1 MSGERQSWPRI
12 GKFFLKPRG
21 KGRVFY
27 VCWYDPATRQTDGLT
42 TGTGDLR
49 AAELKLAEHAIRH
62 ERPVDEPDLA
72 LVSVLNTYWLDRG
85 HHLPSA
91 SSHRDAMRD
100 AILEWPDKNCHDLK
114 PPLQRAFIA
123 KLRARG
129 LADSTIDRRLRSIW
143 TAINYAKDNGE
154 LRSAPSLIGHEDW
167 KPVLRARTT
176 VLTLEELAQ
185 LLNEAGAKPEDQRY
199 SREHWWRWLILAIG
213 TGARG
218 MAICEL
224 AKNQIVGD
232 TVQLNPPGRR
242 QTKKRRPTIPMAPT
256 VAAWVQDWGPGYLVT
271 YYDSPL
277 ATLEFFDTM
286 REAAGI
292 PHASPHVVRHTVA
305 TWLASQGVPKW
316 DRHEFMGWKEQG
328 STTAAGYE
336 HFDPMHMRA
345 AAMAIERLFEAL
357 APLVTCRDLLR
368 RRIAEAQPEVW
379 EALRSKRVSVP
390 PEAITAEDRKV
401 AELLENLEREK
412 GLEPSTLTLAR
423 LPDS

>member
-21 KGRVFY
+21 KSRVFY
-27 VCWYDPATRQTDGLT
+27 ICWYSPANRQTDGVS
-42 TGTGDLR
+42 TGTSDLR
-49 AAELKLAEHAIRH
+49 AAELKLAEHALKN
-62 ERPVDEPDLA
+62 ERPVDEPDLP
-72 LVSVLNTYWLDRG
+72 LVNVLNTYWLDRG
-85 HHLPSA
+85 QHLPSA

-100 AILEWPDKNCHDLK
+100 AIQEWPDRNCHDLK
-114 PPLQRAFIA
+114 PPLQRALVA

-143 TAINYAKDNGE
+143 TAINFAKDNGE
-154 LRSAPSLIGHEDW
+154 LRSVPSLISHEDW
-167 KPVLRARTT
+167 KPILRTRNQ
-176 VLTLEELAQ
+176 VLTLEELAK
-185 LLNEAGAKPEDQRY
+185 LLNTAGAKPDVGPRY
-199 SREHWWRWLILAIG
+199 SREHWWRWLILALG

-232 TVQLNPPGRR
+232 TLALNPAGRR

-256 VAAWVQDWGPGYLVT
+256 VAAWAKDWGPGYLIT

-277 ATLEFFDTM
+277 TTLEFFDTL
-286 REAAGI
+286 REAAEL
-292 PHASPHVVRHTVA
+292 PHASPHVIRHTVA

-336 HFDPMHMRA
+336 HFDPTHMRA
-345 AAMAIERLFEAL
+345 AAMAIERLFGQL
-357 APLVTCRDLLR
+357 ASLVTTRDLLR
-368 RRIAEAQPEVW
+368 KHLEPQPEPTELPCVASACQVL
-379 EALRSKRVSVP
+379 EACGVQVV
-390 PEAITAEDRKV
+390 EKV
-401 AELLENLEREK
+401 EREK
-412 GLEPSTLTLAR
+412 GLEPSTSTLAR